1 MIYGAAAQEY
11 WEKGWR
17 GILPLPPR
25 MKKWPPSGY
34 TGHGAEEPSFADII
48 AWTEDKPEGNLALHL
63 PHNVI
68 GLDVD
73 AYGAKTGEATFIEAL
88 NRWGAL
94 PPTVR
99 TTSRRDGVSGI
110 RLYRIPPEVQLRSE
124 IKFPEQNVAN
134 IEIIQ
139 FSHRY
144 AVSWPSIH
152 PDTGD
157 TYVWLDESGN
167 QVDIPRIEDLPMLPQ
182 RWLNGLRVEQITKL
196 DGTHVN
202 PFETLKGFLP
212 GPMSETVSNALR
224 DAKRHLDTDP
234 GSRHDACMR
243 DVLYFIRLGEQR
255 EPGVPEALNE
265 LGKAFAEATRDR
277 NSASE
282 AAGEFARM
290 VYGQR
295 GHDLIAATP
304 STSLEE
310 LAPDARRLEPQFSDK
325 EEGSFGL
332 SPDETRDLLTEGY
345 ETEFTEGDDSDWS
358 FMGGDIHFESDDSV
372 NSFLMGT
379 VSQAGLSE
387 ESSTQPIE
395 ESPKTMRDRL
405 LSVSGLANIKPAL
418 PMVDKLLYQGTLAQ
432 IAGDPGSFKTFL
444 TLGLSCAVASNLRSW
459 ETYSIQKHGPVIYVA
474 AEGVSG
480 VRARILAWCEDNNQ
494 DPDSLNLHLYPEPIQ
509 LGSYNQVEELTALAC
524 DIGAVL
530 VVFDTRARCT
540 SDLNENDAT
549 EQDVAIRH
557 AEKIRMA
564 SGATVLMI
572 HHSARSGTAGRGS
585 NAWDGAV
592 WSDMRLK
599 SDGESVIV
607 TCEKHKDAESHCTH
621 EFTMKKHTVSAEMM
635 PDTDEEVRKTLV
647 IVAKETVLPESNSGH
662 TAKVLEFL
670 AKEKDL
676 PDGLTPKTIFDG
688 LTEDGYKASLSTI
701 RRACGALLARGSIVN
716 VGTDKVGKYRLAGQ

>member
-1 MIYGAAAQEY
+1 MIYGEAAQEY
-11 WEKGWR
+11 WDKGWR

-34 TGHGAEEPSFADII
+34 TGHGAEDPSFADII
-48 AWTEDKPEGNLALHL
+48 AWTEDKPDGNLALHL

-167 QVDIPRIEDLPMLPQ
+167 QVGIPRIEDLPMLPQ
-182 RWLNGLRVEQITKL
+182 RWLDGLRVEQITKL

-255 EPGVPEALNE
+255 ETGVPEALNE
-265 LGKAFAEATRDR
+265 LGRAFAEATRDR
-277 NSASE
+277 NTASE

-325 EEGSFGL
+325 EERTFGL
-332 SPDETRDLLTEGY
+332 SPDETRDLMTQGY
-345 ETEFTEGDDSDWS
+345 ETEFVEGDDSDWS
-358 FMGGDIHFESDDSV
+358 FMGGDDIHFESDDSV

-379 VSQAGLSE
+379 VSQTALAE
-387 ESSTQPIE
+387 EQSTKPLE

-405 LSVSGLANIKPAL
+405 LSISGLANIKPAL

-444 TLGLSCAVASNLRSW
+444 TLGLACAVASNLRSW
-459 ETYSIQKHGPVIYVA
+459 ETYQVQKHGPVIYVA

-509 LGSYNQVEELTALAC
+509 LGSYNQVEELTQLAC

-592 WSDMRLK
+592 WSDMRL
-599 SDGESVIV
+599 SASGNSVTV
-607 TCEKHKDAESHCTH
+607 TCEKHKDAESHCKH
-621 EFTMKKHTVSAEMM
+621 EFAMKPHTVSADMM
-635 PDTDEEVRKTLV
+635 PDTEEEVRKTLV
-647 IVAKETVLPESNSGH
+647 IVAKETLPADSVNDSGLIERVLDLLKEADLADGRSPKGILKDLEMEENQERTLRRTLH
-662 TAKVLEFL
+662 VLE
-670 AKEKDL
+670 E
-676 PDGLTPKTIFDG
+676 
-688 LTEDGYKASLSTI
+688 
-701 RRACGALLARGSIVN
+701 RGSIKN
-716 VGTDKVGKYRLAGQ
+716 VGSEKMIKYRINQ